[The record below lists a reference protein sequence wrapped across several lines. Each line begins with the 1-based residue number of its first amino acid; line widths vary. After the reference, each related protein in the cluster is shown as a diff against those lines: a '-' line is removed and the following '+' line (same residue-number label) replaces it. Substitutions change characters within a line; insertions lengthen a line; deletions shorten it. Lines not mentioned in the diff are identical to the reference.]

1 MAYRRD
7 GEYFSEKGSMVK
19 DIDSKCF
26 YIQSKKFYIDVK
38 ENQRGKFL
46 KMSEVAPNG
55 QKMRIVMDMATG
67 GEFTDRLTEFI
78 EVFVNLDNEKVSEK
92 PNANTDNYGSIK
104 SETIMRE
111 NRRYYLDLKEN
122 FRGRFLKVSMTLP
135 THERCQIVIPAQGMI
150 DVRDALV
157 EILNQHGRED
167 TSRNLHRNKENSLHV
182 ENKTFFFDIGNN
194 NRGSFLRISEVCGA
208 FRTMITVPEAA
219 WEEFISTVDQATISV
234 KPDMEA
240 TPMPVDS

>member
-67 GEFTDRLTEFI
+67 GEFQDRLTEFI
-78 EVFVNLDNEKVSEK
+78 EAFMNLSDEK
-92 PNANTDNYGSIK
+92 PNANTDNYGSLK

-135 THERCQIVIPAQGMI
+135 THERCQIVIPAQGMV
-150 DVRDALV
+150 DVRDALI
-157 EILNQHGRED
+157 EILSKHGRED
-167 TSRNLHRNKENSLHV
+167 TSRNLHKNKENSLHV

-194 NRGSFLRISEVCGA
+194 DRGSFLRISEVCGA
-208 FRTMITVPEAA
+208 FRTMITVPEAV
-219 WEEFISTVDQATISV
+219 WEQFISTVDEATLPCDADV
-234 KPDMEA
+234 KPPS
-240 TPMPVDS
+240 PMPVDS